1 MTPRYADVRWAL
13 ERYPDVTS
21 DERNALW
28 QWYGNARAADLLAV
42 LNDPALEKRL
52 QKLHRDYPHHV
63 WARLCISGVILAAIA
78 IAVVVAA

>member
-21 DERNALW
+21 DERNELW
-28 QWYGNARAADLLAV
+28 TWYGNARAVDLLAA
-42 LNDPALEKRL
+42 LNDPSVEQRL

-63 WARLCISGVILAAIA
+63 WARLSMSGVVLAAIA
-78 IAVVVAA
+78 IAVAIFA